1 MFTDRIYQNILDK
14 PNKKKSCVITPWLFR
29 QRRLKGLFFPR
40 NKVSQQFFE
49 QFHFLRGIL
58 IYFWLS
64 RFKGSCGKIDFDL
77 SVTVQVELF
86 GQAQSVSSFLSV
98 GHLAA
103 FHFKYWIGWLL
114 LLGAIRRV
122 CVFDRRVDTQIL
134 NSWQTLAGPS
144 FPKVDV
150 HHIIPSRTANW
161 LSVCCVHVYDHSLVT
176 APGGLV
182 LLLLNA
188 TKLGALFSHILRL
201 LTYLLSSF
209 CYMYSEMIQPLS
221 L

>member
-14 PNKKKSCVITPWLFR
+14 PNKKESCVITSWLFR
-29 QRRLKGLFFPR
+29 QRRLKVIFRG
-40 NKVSQQFFE
+40 
-49 QFHFLRGIL
+49 GIL
-58 IYFWLS
+58 IYFLLS

-103 FHFKYWIGWLL
+103 LHFNIELAGCCCCRCCW
-114 LLGAIRRV
+114 AQFAA

-161 LSVCCVHVYDHSLVT
+161 LSVCYMCMYMT
-176 APGGLV
+176 T
-182 LLLLNA
+182 LL
-188 TKLGALFSHILRL
+188 
-201 LTYLLSSF
+201 
-209 CYMYSEMIQPLS
+209 
-221 L
+221 

>member
-1 MFTDRIYQNILDK
+1 M
-14 PNKKKSCVITPWLFR
+14 
-29 QRRLKGLFFPR
+29 
-40 NKVSQQFFE
+40 SQQFFE

-86 GQAQSVSSFLSV
+86 GQAQSISSFLSAV

-103 FHFKYWIGWLL
+103 LHFNIELADCCCW
-114 LLGAIRRV
+114 AQFAA

-161 LSVCCVHVYDHSLVT
+161 LSVCCVHVYDHSLIT
-176 APGGLV
+176 APGLV

-209 CYMYSEMIQPLS
+209 LLYVFRNDPAALSIGSRAPSNIQRPDLS
-221 L
+221 VCIIQSGPQLAGLVFFFFFLAV